1 MTIFNQKLNCM
12 KLNLYALLVLVFLGA
27 CVGGNKNEDAL
38 ITIHTA
44 FGDMKAILYEETPI
58 HKQNF
63 IELAKSGEY
72 DSTEWH
78 RVIEDFMIQGG
89 DVFAKEGEQEPMD
102 DRLPAEFVEGFYHT
116 KGALAAA
123 RQPDDR
129 NPKKMSSSV
138 QFYIVDGKTFSEE
151 ELTIDQFKL
160 NENLGKL
167 LSDERFVD
175 LREKYLAINQTGDVD
190 SLQKFI
196 FSLKDMVESEY
207 SVDVS
212 REMEPERL
220 KKYMTVGG
228 AYHLDGNYTIFG
240 RVVEGLDVI
249 DKIAAVETG
258 RAYKPVTPIYLTME
272 VEMVPKTTI
281 TQKYGYEYPVE

>member
-1 MTIFNQKLNCM
+1 M
-12 KLNLYALLVLVFLGA
+12 KINLYAMLVLVLLGA
-27 CVGGNKNEDAL
+27 CDGGNKNEDVL
-38 ITIHTA
+38 ITIHTS

-89 DVFAKEGEQEPMD
+89 DIFAKEGEQEPMD
-102 DRLPAEFVEGFYHT
+102 DRLPAEFVDGFYHT

-129 NPKKMSSSV
+129 NPKKMSSAA
-138 QFYIVDGKTFSEE
+138 QFYIVDGKVFTEE

-175 LREKYLAINQTGDVD
+175 LREKYLAINQTGDQD

-196 FSLKDMVESEY
+196 FSLRDLVESEY

-212 REMEPERL
+212 REMDPERL
-220 KKYMTVGG
+220 EKYMTVGG
-228 AYHLDGNYTIFG
+228 AYHLDGSYTIFG

-272 VEMVPKTTI
+272 VEMVPKTMI

>member
-1 MTIFNQKLNCM
+1 MKFNI
-12 KLNLYALLVLVFLGA
+12 YALLLLMILGA
-27 CVGGNKNEDAL
+27 CNSGNKNEDAL

-44 FGDMKAILYEETPI
+44 LGDMKAILYEETPI

-63 IELAKSGEY
+63 IKLAKSGKY
-72 DSTEWH
+72 DSTQWH
-78 RVIEDFMIQGG
+78 RIIEDFMIQGG

-102 DRLPAEFVEGFYHT
+102 DRLPSEFVEGFYHT

-123 RQPDDR
+123 RQPDNL
-129 NPKKMSSSV
+129 NPKKMSSSA
-138 QFYIVDGKTFSEE
+138 QFYIVDGKVFSEE

-196 FSLKDMVESEY
+196 FSLKDLVESEY

-220 KKYMTVGG
+220 KKYLTVGG

-258 RAYKPVTPIYLTME
+258 AGNKPVDPIYLTME
-272 VEMVPKTTI
+272 VEMVPKSTI
-281 TQKYGYEYPVE
+281 TQKYGYEYPPVE